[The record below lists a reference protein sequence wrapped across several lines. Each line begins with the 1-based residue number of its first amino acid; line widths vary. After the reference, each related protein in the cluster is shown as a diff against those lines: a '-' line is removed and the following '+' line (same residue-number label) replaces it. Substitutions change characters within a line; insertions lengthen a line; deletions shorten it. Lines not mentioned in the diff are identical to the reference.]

1 MNALNVRRFCRV
13 AIALAV
19 AACVAGCPPAL
30 GPFQWAQTGGGRDAD
45 RATAVAP
52 RGGGAYL
59 CGQFT
64 GSAVFG
70 ARQPGQTLVA
80 NGGPYDTDLIARYE
94 TDGTWTGPR
103 ARAASGRLRERYRP
117 ACRRLGRRDGVF
129 PQHRHLRRG

>member
-52 RGGGAYL
+52 RLAGGAYL
-59 CGQFT
+59 C
-64 GSAVFG
+64 
-70 ARQPGQTLVA
+70 
-80 NGGPYDTDLIARYE
+80 
-94 TDGTWTGPR
+94 
-103 ARAASGRLRERYRP
+103 
-117 ACRRLGRRDGVF
+117 
-129 PQHRHLRRG
+129 